1 MSKAA
6 TALFVLAVLT
16 LVFAGGVVSAF
27 LLSGAQVSVKTNTDI
42 HIGSPTPIFQIFQME
57 GKPKA

>member
-6 TALFVLAVLT
+6 KALFVLAVLT

-27 LLSGAQVSVKTNTDI
+27 LISGAQVRINTNTDI
-42 HIGSPTPIFQIFQME
+42 HIGAPTPVFQIFKME
-57 GKPKA
+57 EKPKA

>member
-42 HIGSPTPIFQIFQME
+42 HIGAPTPIFQIFQME